1 MSIKKIIQFND
12 MKKIIFCVFLFFSAK
27 IVFCS
32 NRIISMSLSYD
43 AHYLLSVNM
52 DRHAYIW
59 NLKKHAVKKISQ
71 YPINVYSAYFIY
83 NTNHYLIQNDTTN
96 EVLIMNAVN
105 NKVEKI
111 IIIDKPVYGEAISSD
126 VSKYVFTD
134 KDYNVYFY
142 DLKSGVRKKIKVSW
156 CIGDHK
162 GKAYAGGLPSNCSV
176 FMGAGMG
183 LKFSNNDQYVI
194 ESDMGRLFIFDLKNM
209 LASRYQKNTGF
220 TSNALS
226 PNGKYILTADSNSSG
241 LLYDLEN
248 HKIIHDFLHGE
259 KMLDPKQPYPLR
271 PITSVNFITDKAYL
285 VTYSGVSD
293 PIVKMGLYRIDRLQ
307 ADKLDRGT
315 FYSNQMLKAIDLP
328 VYDPKTHKVLP
339 KLTDRYTQIFPS
351 TESYLPEVAT
361 NPKKHLLVMA
371 QANGNGIMVY
381 KYDPKKESLKLLWA
395 PQIK

>member
-1 MSIKKIIQFND
+1 MILRVRVIFYIILVFFMFENLVQANMSQKLGSPIMLSISKDALYVAITQSDRNAYLFDLKNHSIKKIND
-12 MKKIIFCVFLFFSAK
+12 E
-27 IVFCS
+27 
-32 NRIISMSLSYD
+32 D
-43 AHYLLSVNM
+43 
-52 DRHAYIW
+52 
-59 NLKKHAVKKISQ
+59 
-71 YPINVYSAYFIY
+71 INVYSIGFI
-83 NTNHYLIQNDTTN
+83 
-96 EVLIMNAVN
+96 
-105 NKVEKI
+105 
-111 IIIDKPVYGEAISSD
+111 
-126 VSKYVFTD
+126 
-134 KDYNVYFY
+134 
-142 DLKSGVRKKIKVSW
+142 
-156 CIGDHK
+156 
-162 GKAYAGGLPSNCSV
+162 GKTH
-176 FMGAGMG
+176 
-183 LKFSNNDQYVI
+183 D
-194 ESDMGRLFIFDLKNM
+194 IF
-209 LASRYQKNTGF
+209 YQKNKTNDVSIVNLDTGKLLQTF
-220 TSNALS
+220 NPHFATYSETINTAMTRFAASENKGLMHIIDMKNPKHRAVVGRPSVAFIGTGTLFQPKFSLNERYIYATNGGGELWIFDAKSEHELKDIIKNVGQTSNALS
-226 PNGKYILTADSNSSG
+226 PNGKYILTADSNSKG

-248 HKIIHDFLHGE
+248 HKIVHPFIHGE
-259 KMLDPKQPYPLR
+259 KMVDPKQPYPLR